1 MKPKHW
7 FELSSTILFVK
18 ALIKIK
24 LQNDKKLIKV
34 LKEFIKSEG
43 GNSALTQNY
52 DFIDFLDKLD
62 SKLLL
67 KLMKKIGLV
76 SVKKGNLKG
85 SKNGKALQ
93 GTWIH
98 KDLAIK
104 YALQLLQHLLL

>member
-7 FELSSTILFVK
+7 FKLSSTILFVK

-43 GNSALTQNY
+43 GNPALTQNY

-67 KLMKKIGLV
+67 KLMKKM
-76 SVKKGNLKG
+76 S
-85 SKNGKALQ
+85 
-93 GTWIH
+93 
-98 KDLAIK
+98 
-104 YALQLLQHLLL
+104 